1 MPFNRRQALQTLLA
15 LGSTLTVAGRALAQP
30 SLDFKPISP
39 VQPTDNP
46 GKIEVVEFFS
56 YGCPHCAEFYP
67 FLSAWVAKQQGDVV
81 VRKIPVSFNRAAWG
95 NAARLYFGL
104 EATGDLARLDGEVF
118 KAIHQ
123 ERAPLFDERGIA
135 DWIAKKGV
143 DSKKFNEAFSAFGVM
158 SQVKRADQ
166 MAQAFR
172 IEGVPAI
179 AIEGKYL
186 VGGQDFNDTLRIAD
200 KLIAK
205 AREEKAGKKK

>member
-1 MPFNRRQALQTLLA
+1 MSFSRRQALQALFA
-15 LGSTLTVAGRALAQP
+15 LGSTLTVAGYASAQP
-30 SLDFKPISP
+30 ALDVKPISP
-39 VQPTDNP
+39 AQPTDNP

-67 FLSAWVAKQQGDVV
+67 VLSAWIAKQPGDVV
-81 VRKIPVSFNRAAWG
+81 IRKVPVSFNRGAWA

-135 DWIAKKGV
+135 DWVAKKGV
-143 DSKKFNEAFSAFGVM
+143 DSKKFAEAFSAFGVM
-158 SQVKRADQ
+158 SQVKRGDQ
-166 MAQAFR
+166 MAQAFK

-205 AREEKAGKKK
+205 TREEKSGKKK